1 MKNLSLLL
9 SLLFMTFFSL
19 SQGEGSVFTS
29 TGRGVST
36 TFATDYQALGI
47 NPANL
52 GWDKEFKGKT
62 IAFGF
67 LETGFSFDSKII
79 NNPAVSEVRSIPFNL
94 SFDST
99 KRYNDFTELSYDLQ
113 DGARLNADVR
123 LFGVAVT
130 SKRLGGFAFN
140 VTERYSMNMNL
151 SKDVADIMT
160 FGFGAPYFDSLLVES
175 NGNLSNVANNPQN
188 YDSLQQDNSVSIIA
202 GNSSNPKSIP
212 EIFEGTNLK
221 VSWIRE
227 FNFGYGVGLIRKE
240 KFGLY
245 VGIGVKYLQGMA
257 LLDVS
262 SDGNNLNGFMSYSPS
277 FSNPNN
283 VGLFSVGN
291 ARFKIPKA
299 AGRGFGVDLGVNVK
313 LFKRIKI
320 GLAVNDIGSITW
332 SKNTYNVTTSS
343 SLTNFRVAGFYKDS
357 NSISA
362 STGGVTFD
370 SILNSLV
377 DIQQGS
383 FERKVNLPTTMRLGF
398 GIQFGKILEIGGEV
412 IAPLNSNPGNF
423 SSALYSFGGDVKLGF
438 IVLSAGT
445 VFQQNRQTRIPVGIL
460 FAPINRTWELGV
472 STRDI
477 QSLIKRHDVDNPMY
491 STAFGFL
498 RFRL

>member
-1 MKNLSLLL
+1 MRNLIDINTLDNNIPRKLLETAKYYKSKGRGLVEGAPLLGRTLAMIFEKPSTRTRISFEVAMTELGGSAIYLDAKTMQMGRGETIEDTAKVLGRYLDGIMIRATKHETLLLMAAHSNVPVIIGLTNLSHPCQ
-9 SLLFMTFFSL
+9 TF
-19 SQGEGSVFTS
+19 
-29 TGRGVST
+29 
-36 TFATDYQALGI
+36 
-47 NPANL
+47 
-52 GWDKEFKGKT
+52 
-62 IAFGF
+62 
-67 LETGFSFDSKII
+67 
-79 NNPAVSEVRSIPFNL
+79 
-94 SFDST
+94 
-99 KRYNDFTELSYDLQ
+99 
-113 DGARLNADVR
+113 
-123 LFGVAVT
+123 
-130 SKRLGGFAFN
+130 
-140 VTERYSMNMNL
+140 
-151 SKDVADIMT
+151 ADIMT

-188 YDSLQQDNSVSIIA
+188 YDSLQQDTSVSIIA

-291 ARFKIPKA
+291 AIFKIPKA